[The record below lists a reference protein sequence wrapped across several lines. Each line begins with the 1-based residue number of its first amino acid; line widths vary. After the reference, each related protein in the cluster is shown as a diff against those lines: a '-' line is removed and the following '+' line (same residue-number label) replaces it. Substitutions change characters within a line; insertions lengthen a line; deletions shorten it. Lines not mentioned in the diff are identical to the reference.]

1 MALIKPTVNFVT
13 YFAWAGAEIAVAMIC
28 LGVPTLRPLYLKQ
41 RGQLSIGYNS
51 HARRSRED
59 EEDELPRFTM
69 VDQKPPIAFDFEP
82 APSEPDS
89 LSTHDGKVERTHN
102 LSRPPMAHVKG
113 PGAAY
118 DSVDEI
124 FSLYNQNAERAGT
137 AGSSHSHNSGVIWV
151 QSEVQ
156 VSRDDLEKQDWPL
169 RA

>member
-1 MALIKPTVNFVT
+1 
-13 YFAWAGAEIAVAMIC
+13 
-28 LGVPTLRPLYLKQ
+28 
-41 RGQLSIGYNS
+41 
-51 HARRSRED
+51 
-59 EEDELPRFTM
+59 
-69 VDQKPPIAFDFEP
+69 
-82 APSEPDS
+82 
-89 LSTHDGKVERTHN
+89 
-102 LSRPPMAHVKG
+102 MAHVKG